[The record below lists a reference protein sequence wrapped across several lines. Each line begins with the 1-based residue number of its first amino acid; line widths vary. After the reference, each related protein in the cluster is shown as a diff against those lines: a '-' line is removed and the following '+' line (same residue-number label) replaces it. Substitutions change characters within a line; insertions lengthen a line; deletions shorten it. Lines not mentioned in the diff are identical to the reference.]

1 MKSQLSVVNPTHIF
15 QSFLWN
21 TGDHARRVRYLFR
34 NKGKHIQPFEINN
47 VQTCFKNN
55 SFIFVLAP
63 VIMSSPENSYGPLG
77 ANLTLDCEARG
88 YPAPTI
94 TWQFVSTEG
103 KTISLPS
110 RLILWSTSHDLILTQ
125 DVIFISTFFF
135 FEGDDQHVAIQMR
148 GGPEPL
154 MVTGWMQIMSL
165 DPSYIGTYH
174 CIATNALGQVYSM
187 ATVGVYKNEELWSKF
202 TNLILSI
209 SYNTKQIFFHIVI

>member
-1 MKSQLSVVNPTHIF
+1 
-15 QSFLWN
+15 
-21 TGDHARRVRYLFR
+21 
-34 NKGKHIQPFEINN
+34 
-47 VQTCFKNN
+47 
-55 SFIFVLAP
+55 
-63 VIMSSPENSYGPLG
+63 MSSPENSYGPLG

-110 RLILWSTSHDLILTQ
+110 RSMLWATNHDLIQLNSGNNFHFN
-125 DVIFISTFFF
+125 IFFA
-135 FEGDDQHVAIQMR
+135 GDDQHVAIQMR

-187 ATVGVYKNEELWSKF
+187 ATVGVYKNEELWSTF
-202 TNLILSI
+202 VNLILSI
-209 SYNTKQIFFHIVI
+209 PYDSKHSFFHIVI

>member
-1 MKSQLSVVNPTHIF
+1 
-15 QSFLWN
+15 
-21 TGDHARRVRYLFR
+21 
-34 NKGKHIQPFEINN
+34 
-47 VQTCFKNN
+47 
-55 SFIFVLAP
+55 
-63 VIMSSPENSYGPLG
+63 MSSPENSYGPLG

-110 RLILWSTSHDLILTQ
+110 RSMLWATNHDLIQ
-125 DVIFISTFFF
+125 RNSGNKVFISTFFF
-135 FEGDDQHVAIQMR
+135 FTGDDQHVAIQMR

-187 ATVGVYKNEELWSKF
+187 ATVGVYKNEELWSTF
-202 TNLILSI
+202 VNLILSI
-209 SYNTKQIFFHIVI
+209 PYDTKHSFFHIVIKVNANKLTQRY

>member
-1 MKSQLSVVNPTHIF
+1 MC
-15 QSFLWN
+15 
-21 TGDHARRVRYLFR
+21 R
-34 NKGKHIQPFEINN
+34 NKGKHIIPFNN
-47 VQTCFKNN
+47 AQTYSKNN
-55 SFIFVLAP
+55 SLIFVLAP

-110 RLILWSTSHDLILTQ
+110 RSMWWATNHDLIQLNSGNK
-125 DVIFISTFFF
+125 VFISTFFSF
-135 FEGDDQHVAIQMR
+135 AGDDQHVAIQMR

-187 ATVGVYKNEELWSKF
+187 ATVGVYKNEELWSTF
-202 TNLILSI
+202 VNLILSI
-209 SYNTKQIFFHIVI
+209 PYDSKHSFFHIVI